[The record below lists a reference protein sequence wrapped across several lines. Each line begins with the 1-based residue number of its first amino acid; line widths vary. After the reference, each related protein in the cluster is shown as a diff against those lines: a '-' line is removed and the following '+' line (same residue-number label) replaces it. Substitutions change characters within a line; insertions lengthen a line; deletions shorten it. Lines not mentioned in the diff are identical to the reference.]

1 MNFCEE
7 PWWLVVIISLLVCV
21 FIVLI
26 VLMIRDIKDAK
37 KDEQKFEQKRNEKAK
52 SIKEQKSKGI
62 VEQKGEKGTITVN
75 PIENQTFETPT
86 VSQPSEQIDD
96 AGEMEEMEETN
107 PFTAV
112 IVEEKKQTNNQK
124 PKTVKKPAQKAKP
137 KSNKSQQKTSSQK
150 KTTKKQTASS
160 NQKTVKKEPA
170 KKSKAKTEKSKKP
183 VQKKTAE
190 KPKETKQTLGDFI
203 VAYDREKLSWTV
215 QRQGSVKVSRR
226 TATKQEATKIA
237 KELSKINNVGV
248 KILNMDGKK
257 SK

>member
-96 AGEMEEMEETN
+96 AGERQEETI
-107 PFTAV
+107 PLLASP
-112 IVEEKKQTNNQK
+112 EEEQTKNTT
-124 PKTVKKPAQKAKP
+124 PKTAKTTAQKAKP
-137 KSNKSQQKTSSQK
+137 KSNKSQQKTASQK

>member
-52 SIKEQKSKGI
+52 SIKETKNKGI

-96 AGEMEEMEETN
+96 AEEHQEETIPLLASPEKEQTKN
-107 PFTAV
+107 TAS
-112 IVEEKKQTNNQK
+112 
-124 PKTVKKPAQKAKP
+124 KTAKTTAQKAKP

-150 KTTKKQTASS
+150 KTTISK
-160 NQKTVKKEPA
+160 QKTVKKEPA
-170 KKSKAKTEKSKKP
+170 KKPKAKTEKSKKP
-183 VQKKTAE
+183 VQKKTVE
-190 KPKETKQTLGDFI
+190 KQKETKQTLGDFI